1 MRAPP
6 SFFGRRP
13 ININTLTR
21 VEEAATTHRP
31 PTDHP
36 RLASPEDGARWVRE
50 SDHPPTDPARARG
63 APCCIHV
70 RMVLVRVR
78 IFLGKALLG
87 EPTRPFA
94 PEVTVKAVVDSA
106 LEGEDMRKSRGGEP
120 YLAGGRRAQ
129 SLSAFC

>member
-1 MRAPP
+1 M
-6 SFFGRRP
+6 
-13 ININTLTR
+13 
-21 VEEAATTHRP
+21 
-31 PTDHP
+31 
-36 RLASPEDGARWVRE
+36 RE

-78 IFLGKALLG
+78 IFLDKALLG

-106 LEGEDMRKSRGGEP
+106 LASIEGEDMRKSTAVGG
-120 YLAGGRRAQ
+120 
-129 SLSAFC
+129 